1 MPTVTTSRVG
11 VIIDALVA
19 LLKASSVFADPARV
33 YDGPV
38 TTGDTQWSQAVFVG
52 FDGNFQGSWEAAL
65 VDQKR
70 PYLGVT
76 TAEEILE
83 IRCCAEAVSGDLT
96 TKVVRDQALAMLAGV
111 ETVIRTDPTLG
122 VDGTTDATL
131 TVGTLYQIM
140 YSDSLHVRIPF
151 VINVFTSISTV

>member
-1 MPTVTTSRVG
+1 MPTVTPSRVG

-19 LLKASSVFADPARV
+19 KLKASATFADPARV

-38 TTGDTQWSQAVFVG
+38 TSGDTQWSQAVFVG
-52 FDGNFQGSWEAAL
+52 FDGDFLGSWEAAL
-65 VDQKR
+65 INQVR

-76 TAEEILE
+76 TAQETLE

-111 ETVIRTDPTLG
+111 ETVIRTDPSLG
-122 VDGTTDATL
+122 VDGTTNATL
-131 TVGTLYQIM
+131 AVGTLYQIM
-140 YSDSLHVRIPF
+140 WSDALHVRIPF
-151 VINVFTSISTV
+151 VVHVVTTIPTV

>member
-1 MPTVTTSRVG
+1 MTVTPSRVG
-11 VIIDALVA
+11 LVIDTLVA
-19 LLKASSVFADPARV
+19 LLKASPTFADPARV

-52 FDGNFQGSWEAAL
+52 FDGNFQGSWESAL
-65 VDQKR
+65 IDQTR

-76 TAEEILE
+76 TGEEILE

-111 ETVIRTDPTLG
+111 ETVIRTDPRLG
-122 VDGTTDATL
+122 IDGSTNATL
-131 TVGTLYQIM
+131 QVGTLYQIA

-151 VINVFTSISTV
+151 VIHVQTTITTA